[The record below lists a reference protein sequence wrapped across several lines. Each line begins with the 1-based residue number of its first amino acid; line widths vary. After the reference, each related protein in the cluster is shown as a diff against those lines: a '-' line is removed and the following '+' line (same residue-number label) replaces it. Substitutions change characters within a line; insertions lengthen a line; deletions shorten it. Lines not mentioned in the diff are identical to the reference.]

1 MGGRARVLIMT
12 ALMLPPLAGCGS
24 ASSGSVA
31 TSTSPST
38 SVVPANP
45 PRSIDV
51 TRAEPATTSSAPAP
65 TIPGPAIPGPAIPT
79 PTIPAPTI
87 AAPTVPV
94 PTLPAPAVRSGADAS
109 LDAGVGEPVAI
120 SIPAIGVES
129 VLPATGT
136 LADGSID
143 VPEDPS
149 VAAWFTGAPRPGD
162 RGPAVI
168 VGHVD
173 SKRGPGVFWRL
184 HQLPVGAVVTI
195 ETTTGPIEFV
205 VERVEQYAKDS
216 FPSAEVYGAVPRP
229 ALRLITCGGSFDRSI
244 GHYRDNI
251 VAYLAAAN

>member
-1 MGGRARVLIMT
+1 MGGRARMLIVT
-12 ALMLPPLAGCGS
+12 ALMLPPLAGCGP

-31 TSTSPST
+31 TSTAPASVARASPPLPIDST
-38 SVVPANP
+38 
-45 PRSIDV
+45 RG
-51 TRAEPATTSSAPAP
+51 EPATTSAA
-65 TIPGPAIPGPAIPT
+65 PGPTVSA

-87 AAPTVPV
+87 LAPTVPV

-109 LDAGVGEPVAI
+109 LDAGVGEPLAI

-129 VLPATGT
+129 MLLTTGT
-136 LADGSID
+136 LVDGTID
-143 VPEDPS
+143 VPKDPS

-173 SKRGPGVFWRL
+173 SKHGPGVFWRL
-184 HQLPVGAVVTI
+184 HELPVGAIVTI

-205 VERVEQYAKDS
+205 AERIEQYAKDG
-216 FPSAEVYGAVPRP
+216 FPTADVYGAVPRP
-229 ALRLITCGGSFDRSI
+229 ALRLITCGGSFNRSI

-251 VAYLAAAN
+251 VAYLVAAAR